1 MATIPDT
8 TTPDSTTPDTGSET
22 HVHGP
27 AAVSHTSYDRDLLR
41 EQLTRLRQTAA
52 TRSQLEREITTEY
65 ETETIGANR
74 EADAAIAAVEKKHA
88 RESEATRREHTEVIA
103 KADAEATAERTKLDA
118 QQKNYATTYRRNWE
132 KQDAQLKEDSRFEEN
147 QAKEVFK
154 EKRKEPALILRRAE
168 KQLADITSQLGDADT
183 RSLKFLIDRRM
194 VAAPAAEVAPSGS
207 DTAPTADHAS
217 NDAAAAASASAPSSA
232 AAVPAPVT
240 AEPLP
245 TGAALLTL
253 LEQLR
258 TTVANQSAALLGMK
272 SVATAFSGGTRAA
285 AIMLP
290 LLLGIGAAVAT
301 YLQVPE
307 SLASDLTTRAT
318 AAIGALAA
326 VAVTGIGLGFWLI
339 GRMRKT
345 ASAQAVAARDELVGS
360 IARTRHC
367 LAASTGYVKARHD
380 AQLAKLDATF
390 AAESNQRKLK
400 AEADVAE
407 AAEKR
412 DKSLAELAAKY
423 AAAVETIE
431 KKRTTVREAADRK
444 YPARL
449 ETLAAGRSQAV
460 AGLVRARDERLAAA
474 DRRRADRW
482 QEMTDA
488 WRTARMETAAVYD
501 EAATVDAAAFHPWAH
516 LATEECPLP
525 TLPPPGLRFGQ
536 LALSLESVPGGV
548 SLRPDLNTFGP
559 VAWTQPAIVPFPAAA
574 SLVIR
579 ATGDQ
584 KEPASDMMQAFMLRI
599 ASGIPA
605 GQSRFTIID
614 PLGLGKQFAGFM
626 HLADYDELLVTSR
639 IWTEP
644 PQIEQCLADITEQIE
659 LVIQKYLR
667 NEYESI
673 GGYNADAEVPEPY
686 RFVVVANFPANF
698 TENSARRLA
707 SIAAS
712 GARCG
717 VYTIVSIDTSQ
728 HMPSNFSIADLEK
741 HATVLTLKDGVATWT
756 SDAEFCKWPL
766 AVEQPPSDE
775 VFTKI
780 IQRVGKAAKA
790 AKRVEV
796 PFDRVAPKEEEWWTG
811 STASEVLAPLGPAG
825 AKKLQYI
832 KLGKG
837 TSQHA
842 LIAGKT
848 GSGKSTLM
856 HALITSLALNYSPS
870 EIQFYLIDFKKGV
883 EFKLYDHYKLPHARV
898 IAIESEREFGLSVL
912 EQLDREL
919 KRRGDLF
926 RECAVQDV
934 AGFRQTGNPD
944 PMPRILLIIDEFQE
958 IFVED
963 DKIAQDAALILD
975 RLVRQ
980 GRAFGMHVLL
990 GSQTLGGSY
999 SLPRATMGQ
1008 MAVRIALQCNEAD
1021 SSLILSEDNTAARL
1035 LTRPGEAI
1043 YNDANGMV
1051 AGNNPFQV
1059 VFLNDERRE
1068 RYLGALRRLADRRT
1082 DIPVLPRIVF
1092 DGNEAAAPA
1101 GNPLLA
1107 ELLDKGTVAGKPE
1120 PVPLAWLGDAIAI
1133 KDPTAA
1139 VFRRQGGANL
1149 LIVGQREDLGVSLL
1163 AMSMVSLA
1171 AAHDPHPGGGLG
1183 RAGRFVLF
1191 EPAIAEEKPD
1201 ILLATLAS
1209 ALPHETEV
1217 VGRLSVGD
1225 AVERL
1230 ANEVRRRIE
1239 EQVLDGESVYVII
1252 RDLARF
1258 RELRRN
1264 EADFGYSSLGGDQ
1277 KATPAQNLVNLL
1289 KDGPPVGVHVL
1300 IWCDSLTN
1308 LQRTFER
1315 GALKEFELRVL
1326 FQMSGSDSS
1335 QLVDSPA
1342 AVKLGPQRALFVHEE
1357 TGTLEKF
1364 RPYAFPSGEWLTG
1377 VSATLRARPQGT
1389 PVERPAAAPSATATS
1404 PKSTPS
1410 QAVPGDDFGF
1420 TGKLGG
1426 GFGADEFN
1434 FAKFLDDP
1442 PAEGSPPGDATP

>member
-1 MATIPDT
+1 
-8 TTPDSTTPDTGSET
+8 
-22 HVHGP
+22 
-27 AAVSHTSYDRDLLR
+27 
-41 EQLTRLRQTAA
+41 
-52 TRSQLEREITTEY
+52 
-65 ETETIGANR
+65 
-74 EADAAIAAVEKKHA
+74 
-88 RESEATRREHTEVIA
+88 
-103 KADAEATAERTKLDA
+103 
-118 QQKNYATTYRRNWE
+118 
-132 KQDAQLKEDSRFEEN
+132 
-147 QAKEVFK
+147 
-154 EKRKEPALILRRAE
+154 
-168 KQLADITSQLGDADT
+168 
-183 RSLKFLIDRRM
+183 
-194 VAAPAAEVAPSGS
+194 
-207 DTAPTADHAS
+207 
-217 NDAAAAASASAPSSA
+217 
-232 AAVPAPVT
+232 
-240 AEPLP
+240 
-245 TGAALLTL
+245 
-253 LEQLR
+253 
-258 TTVANQSAALLGMK
+258 
-272 SVATAFSGGTRAA
+272 
-285 AIMLP
+285 
-290 LLLGIGAAVAT
+290 
-301 YLQVPE
+301 
-307 SLASDLTTRAT
+307 
-318 AAIGALAA
+318 
-326 VAVTGIGLGFWLI
+326 
-339 GRMRKT
+339 
-345 ASAQAVAARDELVGS
+345 
-360 IARTRHC
+360 
-367 LAASTGYVKARHD
+367 
-380 AQLAKLDATF
+380 
-390 AAESNQRKLK
+390 
-400 AEADVAE
+400 
-407 AAEKR
+407 
-412 DKSLAELAAKY
+412 
-423 AAAVETIE
+423 
-431 KKRTTVREAADRK
+431 
-444 YPARL
+444 
-449 ETLAAGRSQAV
+449 
-460 AGLVRARDERLAAA
+460 
-474 DRRRADRW
+474 
-482 QEMTDA
+482 
-488 WRTARMETAAVYD
+488 
-501 EAATVDAAAFHPWAH
+501 
-516 LATEECPLP
+516 
-525 TLPPPGLRFGQ
+525 
-536 LALSLESVPGGV
+536 
-548 SLRPDLNTFGP
+548 
-559 VAWTQPAIVPFPAAA
+559 
-574 SLVIR
+574 
-579 ATGDQ
+579 
-584 KEPASDMMQAFMLRI
+584 
-599 ASGIPA
+599 
-605 GQSRFTIID
+605 
-614 PLGLGKQFAGFM
+614 M

-673 GGYNADAEVPEPY
+673 GDYNADAEVPEPY

-698 TENSARRLA
+698 TETSARRLA

-717 VYTIVSIDTSQ
+717 VYTIVSVDTSQ
-728 HMPSNFSIADLEK
+728 HMPSNFSLADLEK
-741 HATVLTLKDGVATWT
+741 HATTLLLKDGVYTW
-756 SDAEFCKWPL
+756 SDPEFGKWPL
-766 AVEQPPSDE
+766 TVEQPPSDE
-775 VFTKI
+775 VFTQV

-825 AKKLQYI
+825 AKKLQYM

-856 HALITSLALNYSPS
+856 HALITSLALNYSPN

-926 RECAVQDV
+926 REFAVQDV
-934 AGFRQTGNPD
+934 AGFRQSGNGE

-963 DKIAQDAALILD
+963 DKIAQDASLILD

-1082 DIPVLPRIVF
+1082 DIPALPRMVF
-1092 DGNEAAAPA
+1092 DGNEAADPA
-1101 GNPLLA
+1101 GNAMLA
-1107 ELLDKGTVAGKPE
+1107 ELLGHGTVGGKSQTP
-1120 PVPLAWLGDAIAI
+1120 PLAWLGDAIAI

-1139 VFRRQGGANL
+1139 IFRRQGGANL

-1163 AMSMVSLA
+1163 AMSIVSLA
-1171 AAHDPHPGGGLG
+1171 AAHDPHQGGGLG
-1183 RAGRFVLF
+1183 RAARFVVF

-1201 ILLATLAS
+1201 ILLANIAPS
-1209 ALPHETEV
+1209 LPHETEL
-1217 VGRLSVGD
+1217 VGRLGVGD
-1225 AVERL
+1225 AIQRL
-1230 ANEVRRRIE
+1230 ADEVRRRID
-1239 EQVLDGESVYVII
+1239 EQVLDGEAVYVII

-1264 EADFGYSSLGGDQ
+1264 EADFGYSSFGGEQ
-1277 KATPAQNLVNLL
+1277 KATPAQNLVALL

-1315 GALKEFELRVL
+1315 GTLKEFELRVL

-1342 AVKLGPQRALFVHEE
+1342 AVKLGPQRALFIHEE

-1364 RPYAFPSGEWLTG
+1364 RPYAFPGGEWLAG
-1377 VSATLRARPQGT
+1377 VATAMRARPQGT
-1389 PVERPAAAPSATATS
+1389 PVERPVGTTSAATPKPAAAP
-1404 PKSTPS
+1404 
-1410 QAVPGDDFGF
+1410 GGDFGF
-1420 TGKLGG
+1420 TGTLGG
-1426 GFGADEFN
+1426 GFGGDEFN

-1442 PAEGSPPGDATP
+1442 PADGSPPDDAKQ

>member
-1 MATIPDT
+1 LN
-8 TTPDSTTPDTGSET
+8 
-22 HVHGP
+22 
-27 AAVSHTSYDRDLLR
+27 HTAYDRDLLR
-41 EQLTRLRQTAA
+41 DQILRLRKAA
-52 TRSQLEREITTEY
+52 AARSHLEQEITLEHEK
-65 ETETIGANR
+65 ETM
-74 EADAAIAAVEKKHA
+74 AARKHA
-88 RESEATRREHTEVIA
+88 DTEISALEDRYSDESDALRREHASVIE
-103 KADAEATAERTKLDA
+103 KADAEALAERSKLDA
-118 QQKNYATTYRRNWE
+118 QRKGFAATIDRNWE
-132 KQDAQLKEDSRFEEN
+132 QQQEQLKGDAQFDDNS
-147 QAKEVFK
+147 AKEVFK
-154 EKRKEPALILRRAE
+154 DKRKEPGTTLQRTE
-168 KQLADITSQLGDADT
+168 KSLAAIAAQLGEADA
-183 RSLKFLIDRRM
+183 RSLQFLKDQ
-194 VAAPAAEVAPSGS
+194 GL
-207 DTAPTADHAS
+207 
-217 NDAAAAASASAPSSA
+217 AAALPALPNNPPAEQDSPTSNEPASAKA
-232 AAVPAPVT
+232 A

-245 TGAALLTL
+245 TGAELLTL

-258 TTVANQSAALLGMK
+258 GTVANQTTALLGLK
-272 SVATAFSGGTRAA
+272 SVATAFSGGTKAA
-285 AIMLP
+285 VIVLP
-290 LLLGIGAAVAT
+290 ILLGIVSAVMTYFLLGGNATTKAIAA
-301 YLQVPE
+301 
-307 SLASDLTTRAT
+307 LT
-318 AAIGALAA
+318 ALAT
-326 VAVTGIGLGFWLI
+326 VAVVGVGLGLWLI
-339 GRMRKT
+339 GRLRRAACK
-345 ASAQAVAARDELVGS
+345 QAAALREELVHS
-360 IARTRHC
+360 IDRTRQC
-367 LAASTGYVKARHD
+367 LTASTGFVKKRHD

-390 AAESNQRKLK
+390 AEESKQRKIK
-400 AEADVAE
+400 TEADLSAAQQKRDKLHADLNAKFTDALDKVQKKLDATRD
-407 AAEKR
+407 AAEK
-412 DKSLAELAAKY
+412 
-423 AAAVETIE
+423 
-431 KKRTTVREAADRK
+431 K

-449 ETLAAGRSQAV
+449 ESLATNRTNRLQQLAQE
-460 AGLVRARDERLAAA
+460 RDTRLAAA
-474 DRRRADRW
+474 DHRRNERW
-482 QEMTDA
+482 QLMTDA
-488 WRTARMETAAVYD
+488 WRTARTETAAVYD
-501 EAATVDAAAFHPWAH
+501 EATSIDTAAFQPWSA
-516 LATEECPLP
+516 LATDEAPLP
-525 TLPPPGLRFGQ
+525 VVAPPGLRFGQ
-536 LALSLESVPGGV
+536 LALSLERVPGGV
-548 SLRPDLNTFGP
+548 SSRPEFNAFGP
-559 VAWTQPAIVPFPAAA
+559 VSWTQPATVPFPVEA
-574 SLVIR
+574 SLLIK
-579 ATGDQ
+579 TSGDQ
-584 KEPASDMMQAFMLRI
+584 KEVASEMMQAMMLRI
-599 ASGIPA
+599 ASGVPA
-605 GQSRFTIID
+605 GQTRFTIID

-673 GGYNADAEVPEPY
+673 GDYNADAEVPEPY

-698 TENSARRLA
+698 NETSARRLA

-717 VYTIVSIDTSQ
+717 VYTIVSVDTSQ
-728 HMPSNFSIADLEK
+728 HMPSNFTIADIEQ
-741 HATVLTLKDGVATWT
+741 HATTLVLKDGVYTWN
-756 SDAEFCKWPL
+756 DPEFGKWPL

-775 VFTKI
+775 LFTKI

-796 PFDRVAPKEEEWWTG
+796 PFDRVAPKEEDWWTG
-811 STASEVLAPLGPAG
+811 STATEVLAPLGPAG
-825 AKKLQYI
+825 AKKLQYM

-856 HALITSLALNYSPS
+856 HALITSLALNYSPN

-883 EFKLYDHYKLPHARV
+883 EFKLYDHYRLPHARV

-926 RECAVQDV
+926 REFAVQDV
-934 AGFRQTGNPD
+934 AGFRQSGNGE

-963 DKIAQDAALILD
+963 DKIAQDASLILD

-1021 SSLILSEDNTAARL
+1021 SSLILSEENTAARL

-1082 DIPVLPRIVF
+1082 DIPALPRMVF
-1092 DGNEAAAPA
+1092 DGNEAADPA
-1101 GNPLLA
+1101 GNALLA
-1107 ELLDKGTVAGKPE
+1107 ELLSAGTVAGSSQTA
-1120 PVPLAWLGDAIAI
+1120 PLAWLGDAIAI

-1139 VFRRQGGANL
+1139 IFRRQGGANL

-1171 AAHDPHPGGGLG
+1171 AAHDPHPGGALG
-1183 RAGRFVLF
+1183 RPARFVVF

-1201 ILLATLAS
+1201 ILLSKLAPS
-1209 ALPHETEV
+1209 LPHETEL
-1217 VGRLSVGD
+1217 VGRLGVGD
-1225 AVERL
+1225 AVQRL
-1230 ANEVRRRIE
+1230 ADEVRRRID
-1239 EQVLDGESVYVII
+1239 EQVLDGEAVYVII

-1264 EADFGYSSLGGDQ
+1264 EGDFGYSFGSDQ
-1277 KATPAQNLVNLL
+1277 KATPAQNLVALL

-1300 IWCDSLTN
+1300 IWGDSLTN

-1315 GALKEFELRVL
+1315 GTLKEFELRVL

-1342 AVKLGPQRALFVHEE
+1342 AVKLGPQRALFIHEE

-1364 RPYAFPSGEWLTG
+1364 RPYAFPAGEWLTG
-1377 VSATLRARPQGT
+1377 MSAAMRARPQGT
-1389 PVERPAAAPSATATS
+1389 PVQRPVAAPAASPSKPTA
-1404 PKSTPS
+1404 
-1410 QAVPGDDFGF
+1410 APGDDFGF

-1434 FAKFLDDP
+1434 FAKFLDDT
-1442 PAEGSPPGDATP
+1442 PAEGGPEDSPPGEGQP

>member
-1 MATIPDT
+1 M
-8 TTPDSTTPDTGSET
+8 T
-22 HVHGP
+22 HT
-27 AAVSHTSYDRDLLR
+27 AYDRDLLR
-41 EQLTRLRQTAA
+41 EQLTRLRKASA
-52 TRSQLEREITTEY
+52 TRSQLEQEIRSEY
-65 ETETIGANR
+65 ETETAAAR
-74 EADAAIAAVEKKHA
+74 QQAEAAIAAVEKKYA
-88 RESEATRREHTEVIA
+88 RESDTTRKEHVAVNA
-103 KADAEATAERTKLDA
+103 KADTEAAADRTKLDA
-118 QQKNYATTYRRNWE
+118 QQKSVAMKIRRDWE
-132 KQDAQLKEDSRFEEN
+132 KQDTQLKEDAQFEEGS
-147 QAKEVFK
+147 AKEVFK
-154 EKRKEPALILRRAE
+154 EKRKEPPLILRRAE
-168 KQLADITSQLGDADT
+168 KQLADIGTQLDEADT
-183 RSLKFLIDRRM
+183 RSLTFLVDRRM
-194 VAAPAAEVAPSGS
+194 LAAPAAATPATSPDAAPVAD
-207 DTAPTADHAS
+207 DTAKAAGPGPTAV
-217 NDAAAAASASAPSSA
+217 SAHPG
-232 AAVPAPVT
+232 T
-240 AEPLP
+240 EPLP

-258 TTVANQSAALLGMK
+258 SSVASQSTALTGLK
-272 SVATAFSGGTRAA
+272 SVATAFSGGTRAVS
-285 AIMLP
+285 IILP
-290 LLLGIGAAVAT
+290 LLLGIGAAAAVFFV
-301 YLQVPE
+301 VPE
-307 SLASDLTTRAT
+307 SLAADLAGQAT
-318 AAIGALAA
+318 AAGATLAA
-326 VAVTGIGLGFWLI
+326 VAATGIGIGFWLI
-339 GRMRKT
+339 GRLRKK
-345 ASAQAVAARDELVGS
+345 AAAQAVAMRHELVQT
-360 IARTRHC
+360 IDRTRHC
-367 LAASTGYVKARHD
+367 MTASTVYLKTRHD

-390 AAESNQRKLK
+390 AEESRQRKLK
-400 AEADVAE
+400 AEADIAA

-412 DKSLAELAAKY
+412 DKALAELTAKY
-423 AAAVETIE
+423 NNAVETIE
-431 KKRTTVREAADRK
+431 KKRNGIREAAEQK
-444 YPARL
+444 YPPRLAAL
-449 ETLAAGRSQAV
+449 ETSRNEQLEQLARS
-460 AGLVRARDERLAAA
+460 RDERQAAA
-474 DRRRADRW
+474 ASRRDDRW
-482 QEMTDA
+482 REMTA
-488 WRTARMETAAVYD
+488 SWRTARTETTAIYN
-501 EAATVDAAAFHPWAH
+501 EATAVDATAFKPWDQ
-516 LATEECPLP
+516 LASDDCPLP
-525 TLPPPGLRFGQ
+525 AVPPPGLRFGE
-536 LALSLESVPGGV
+536 LALTLDKLPGGV
-548 SLRPDLNTFGP
+548 SAQADLNSFGP
-559 VAWTQPAIVPFPAAA
+559 VAWNQPALVPFPAAA

-584 KEPASDMMQAFMLRI
+584 KETASDMMQALMLRI

-644 PQIEQCLADITEQIE
+644 QQIEQCLVDITEQIE

-673 GGYNADAEVPEPY
+673 GDYNADAEVPEPY

-698 TENSARRLA
+698 TETSARRLA

-712 GARCG
+712 GPRCG
-717 VYTIVSIDTSQ
+717 VYTIVSIDTTQ
-728 HMPSNFSIADLEK
+728 HVPSNFSIADLEK
-741 HATVLTLKDGVATWT
+741 HATVLTLKDGVYTWS
-756 SDAEFCKWPL
+756 SDPEYAKWPL

-775 VFTKI
+775 VFTRI

-796 PFDRVAPKEEEWWTG
+796 PFDRVAPKEEDWWTG

-825 AKKLQYI
+825 AKKLQFI

-856 HALITSLALNYSPS
+856 HALITSLALNYSPN

-883 EFKLYDHYKLPHARV
+883 EFKLYDHYRLPHARV

-934 AGFRQTGNPD
+934 YGFRQTGNPD

-1082 DIPVLPRIVF
+1082 DIPALPRMVF
-1092 DGNEAAAPA
+1092 DGNEAADPA
-1101 GNPLLA
+1101 GNALLA

-1139 VFRRQGGANL
+1139 IFRRQGGANL

-1183 RAGRFVLF
+1183 RAARFVLF
-1191 EPAIAEEKPD
+1191 EPAIADEKPD
-1201 ILLATLAS
+1201 ILLATLAT

-1217 VGRLSVGD
+1217 VGRLGVGD

-1264 EADFGYSSLGGDQ
+1264 EADFGYSSFGGDQ

-1289 KDGPPVGVHVL
+1289 KDGPPVGIHAL

-1315 GALKEFELRVL
+1315 GTLKEFELRVL

-1389 PVERPAAAPSATATS
+1389 PVERPTGPSEDAAPAS
-1404 PKSTPS
+1404 PA
-1410 QAVPGDDFGF
+1410 QAPGDDFGF

-1426 GFGADEFN
+1426 GFGTDEFN

-1442 PAEGSPPGDATP
+1442 PAEG

>member
-1 MATIPDT
+1 MTLTA
-8 TTPDSTTPDTGSET
+8 
-22 HVHGP
+22 
-27 AAVSHTSYDRDLLR
+27 YDRDRLR
-41 EQLTRLRQTAA
+41 EQITRLRKAAA
-52 TRSQLEREITTEY
+52 TRSHLEQEITSEH
-65 ETETIGANR
+65 ETDTASAR
-74 EADAAIAAVEKKHA
+74 QQADAAISALEKTYSQESAAARSAHTSLIEKA
-88 RESEATRREHTEVIA
+88 EGEAA
-103 KADAEATAERTKLDA
+103 AERSKLDA
-118 QQKNYATTYRRNWE
+118 QRKGFAATIDRNWE
-132 KQDAQLKEDSRFEEN
+132 QQNEQITGDAQFEDNS
-147 QAKEVFK
+147 AKEVFK
-154 EKRKEPALILRRAE
+154 DKRKEPGITLQRTE
-168 KQLADITSQLGDADT
+168 KNLAAIAAQLGDADV
-183 RSLKFLIDRRM
+183 RSLKFLADNRIAAAVSDR
-194 VAAPAAEVAPSGS
+194 P
-207 DTAPTADHAS
+207 DIPTAQPETPAS
-217 NDAAAAASASAPSSA
+217 TESASATALDAAAAD
-232 AAVPAPVT
+232 
-240 AEPLP
+240 PLP
-245 TGAALLTL
+245 TGADLLTL
-253 LEQLR
+253 LEQLHG
-258 TTVANQSAALLGMK
+258 TVANQTAALLRLK
-272 SVATAFSGGTRAA
+272 AVATAFSGGTQAA
-285 AIMLP
+285 AIVLP
-290 LLLGIGAAVAT
+290 LLLGILSAVAT
-301 YLQVPE
+301 YFLRDGDTGTKVQ
-307 SLASDLTTRAT
+307 T
-318 AAIGALAA
+318 ALMVLAA
-326 VAVTGIGLGFWLI
+326 VTILGVGLGLWLI
-339 GRMRKT
+339 GLLRR
-345 ASAQAVAARDELVGS
+345 AARTQALARREELAKT
-360 IARTRHC
+360 IERTRLC
-367 LAASTGYVKARHD
+367 LAASSGYIKKRHD
-380 AQLAKLDATF
+380 ANLAKLDATF
-390 AAESNQRKLK
+390 AEESRRRKAKTESDLT
-400 AEADVAE
+400 
-407 AAEKR
+407 AARQKR
-412 DKSLAELAAKY
+412 DKLHADLDAKFTE
-423 AAAVETIE
+423 ALDKVQ
-431 KKRTTVREAADRK
+431 KKLDATREAGDKK
-444 YPARL
+444 YPPRL
-449 ETLAAGRSQAV
+449 EALSTNRT
-460 AGLVRARDERLAAA
+460 ERLAQITKERDDRLAA
-474 DRRRADRW
+474 VDHRRTTRW

-488 WRTARMETAAVYD
+488 WRTARTETAAVYD
-501 EAATVDAAAFHPWAH
+501 EATSIDTDAFQPWST
-516 LATEECPLP
+516 LASDENPLP
-525 TLPPPGLRFGQ
+525 TVAPPGLRFGQ
-536 LALSLESVPGGV
+536 LALSLEKVPGGV
-548 SLRPDLNTFGP
+548 SSRPEFNAFGP
-559 VAWTQPAIVPFPAAA
+559 VSWTQPATVPFPVEA
-574 SLVIR
+574 SLLIK
-579 ATGDQ
+579 TSGDQ
-584 KEPASDMMQAFMLRI
+584 KEVASDMMQAMMLRI
-599 ASGIPA
+599 ASGVPA
-605 GQSRFTIID
+605 GQTRFTIID

-673 GGYNADAEVPEPY
+673 GDYNADAEVPEPY

-698 TENSARRLA
+698 NETSARRLA

-717 VYTIVSIDTSQ
+717 VYTIVSVDTSQ
-728 HMPSNFSIADLEK
+728 HMPSNFSITDIEQ
-741 HATVLTLKDGVATWT
+741 HATTLVLKDGVYTWN
-756 SDAEFCKWPL
+756 DPEFGKWPL
-766 AVEQPPSDE
+766 TVEQPPSDE

-811 STASEVLAPLGPAG
+811 STATEVLAPLGPAG
-825 AKKLQYI
+825 AKKLQYM

-856 HALITSLALNYSPS
+856 HALITSLALNYSPN

-883 EFKLYDHYKLPHARV
+883 EFKLYDHYRLPHARV

-926 RECAVQDV
+926 REFAVQDV
-934 AGFRQTGNPD
+934 AGFRQSGNGE

-963 DKIAQDAALILD
+963 DKIAQDASLILD

-1021 SSLILSEDNTAARL
+1021 SSLILSEENTAARL

-1082 DIPVLPRIVF
+1082 DIPALPRMVF
-1092 DGNEAAAPA
+1092 DGNEAADPA
-1101 GNPLLA
+1101 GNALLA
-1107 ELLDKGTVAGKPE
+1107 ELLGEGTVAGKSQTA
-1120 PVPLAWLGDAIAI
+1120 PLAWLGDAIAI

-1139 VFRRQGGANL
+1139 IFRRQGGANL

-1171 AAHDPHPGGGLG
+1171 AAHDPHPGGALG
-1183 RAGRFVLF
+1183 RAARFVVF

-1201 ILLATLAS
+1201 ILLSNLAPS
-1209 ALPHETEV
+1209 LPHETEL
-1217 VGRLSVGD
+1217 VGRLGVGE
-1225 AVERL
+1225 AVQRL
-1230 ANEVRRRIE
+1230 ADEVRRRID
-1239 EQVLDGESVYVII
+1239 EQVLDGEAVYVII

-1264 EADFGYSSLGGDQ
+1264 EGDFGYSFGSDQ
-1277 KATPAQNLVNLL
+1277 KATPAQNLVALL

-1315 GALKEFELRVL
+1315 GTLKEFELRVL

-1342 AVKLGPQRALFVHEE
+1342 AVKLGPQRALFIHEE

-1364 RPYAFPSGEWLTG
+1364 RPYAFPAGEWLTG
-1377 VSATLRARPQGT
+1377 MSAAMRARPQGT
-1389 PVERPAAAPSATATS
+1389 PVERPLTASTPPAPSAS
-1404 PKSTPS
+1404 PPK
-1410 QAVPGDDFGF
+1410 AAGDDFGF

-1434 FAKFLDDP
+1434 FTKFLDDA
-1442 PAEGSPPGDATP
+1442 PADDTPKDSPPGDPQP